1 MTPSHRDP
9 GATPLG
15 GKIGNCYDFRA
26 DLASYVDGELDGA
39 DLKRFEYHL
48 AECTECVREVAIFR
62 SLKGELQEMG
72 IEKQE
77 VPGGTVWG
85 DVNKRIT
92 RPSGWIFLVI
102 GVVMFLAYAVYTFI
116 QSPMDLFEKLATGFV
131 VIGFIVLLAS
141 VALERIRSYK
151 TDPYKGVEK

>member
-1 MTPSHRDP
+1 MTPSHHEP
-9 GATPLG
+9 GTAPSG
-15 GKIGNCYDFRA
+15 GNNGLCYDFRA
-26 DLASYVDGELDGA
+26 DLASYVDGELRGA
-39 DLKRFEYHL
+39 DLDKFESHL

-72 IEKQE
+72 VENKEI
-77 VPGGTVWG
+77 PGGTVWG
-85 DVNKRIT
+85 GVNRRIT
-92 RPSGWIFLVI
+92 RPAGWIFLVI
-102 GVVMFLAYAVYTFI
+102 GIVMYLAYAVYTFI

-141 VALERIRSYK
+141 VAYERIRSFR

>member
-15 GKIGNCYDFRA
+15 GKSSNCYDFRA
-26 DLASYVDGELDGA
+26 DLASYVDGELHGA
-39 DLKRFEYHL
+39 DLEKFEYHL

-102 GVVMFLAYAVYTFI
+102 GVVMFLVYAVYTFI
-116 QSPMDLFEKLATGFV
+116 QSPLDLFEKLATGFV

-141 VALERIRSYK
+141 VAHERIRSYK
-151 TDPYKGVEK
+151 TDPYRGVEK